1 MPERTQ
7 LNININPD
15 LLKNLKKAALE
26 NNRKLVELINE
37 VLSNYI
43 SDIKNDQINNRSILD
58 ELDEVK
64 NRISVLENSK
74 PDFCITHSP
83 GKMLITDKLNNDLAA
98 F

>member
-7 LNININPD
+7 LNINIKPD
-15 LLKNLKKAALE
+15 LLKKLKKVALE

-64 NRISVLENSK
+64 NRISILENK
-74 PDFCITHSP
+74 QI
-83 GKMLITDKLNNDLAA
+83 
-98 F
+98 

>member
-37 VLSNYI
+37 VLTNYVNEI
-43 SDIKNDQINNRSILD
+43 KSDQTKNKSILD
-58 ELDEVK
+58 ELDKVK
-64 NRISVLENSK
+64 NRISVLEKHKKIN
-74 PDFCITHSP
+74 
-83 GKMLITDKLNNDLAA
+83 
-98 F
+98 

>member
-15 LLKNLKKAALE
+15 LLKNLKKVALE

-37 VLSNYI
+37 VLTNYI
-43 SDIKNDQINNRSILD
+43 YDIKNTQTKNRSILD

-64 NRISVLENSK
+64 NRISVLENLK
-74 PDFCITHSP
+74 
-83 GKMLITDKLNNDLAA
+83 K
-98 F
+98 

>member
-7 LNININPD
+7 LNINIKPD
-15 LLKNLKKAALE
+15 LLKKLKKVALE

-64 NRISVLENSK
+64 NRISVLEKSK
-74 PDFCITHSP
+74 
-83 GKMLITDKLNNDLAA
+83 K
-98 F
+98 

>member
-7 LNININPD
+7 LNINIKPD
-15 LLKNLKKAALE
+15 LLKKLKKVALD

-43 SDIKNDQINNRSILD
+43 SDIKNDQTNNRSILD

-64 NRISVLENSK
+64 NRISILENLK
-74 PDFCITHSP
+74 
-83 GKMLITDKLNNDLAA
+83 K
-98 F
+98 

>member
-7 LNININPD
+7 LNINIKPD
-15 LLKNLKKAALE
+15 LLKKLKKVALE

-37 VLSNYI
+37 VLKNYI
-43 SDIKNDQINNRSILD
+43 DEIKNDQTNNRSILD

-74 PDFCITHSP
+74 
-83 GKMLITDKLNNDLAA
+83 K
-98 F
+98 

>member
-15 LLKNLKKAALE
+15 LLKRLKKVALE

-37 VLSNYI
+37 VLTNYVNE
-43 SDIKNDQINNRSILD
+43 IKNDQPKNRRILD

-64 NRISVLENSK
+64 NRISILENIK
-74 PDFCITHSP
+74 
-83 GKMLITDKLNNDLAA
+83 N
-98 F
+98 

>member
-37 VLSNYI
+37 VLTNYVNE
-43 SDIKNDQINNRSILD
+43 IKNDQTKNRSILD

-64 NRISVLENSK
+64 NRISVLENIK
-74 PDFCITHSP
+74 
-83 GKMLITDKLNNDLAA
+83 K
-98 F
+98 

>member
-15 LLKNLKKAALE
+15 LLKNLKKIALE

-37 VLSNYI
+37 VLTNYI
-43 SDIKNDQINNRSILD
+43 RDIKNDQTKYRSILD

-74 PDFCITHSP
+74 
-83 GKMLITDKLNNDLAA
+83 N
-98 F
+98 

>member
-15 LLKNLKKAALE
+15 LLKNLKKIALE

-37 VLSNYI
+37 VLTNYI
-43 SDIKNDQINNRSILD
+43 QEVKNDQTKYRSILD
-58 ELDEVK
+58 ELDDVK

-74 PDFCITHSP
+74 
-83 GKMLITDKLNNDLAA
+83 N
-98 F
+98 

>member
-7 LNININPD
+7 LNINIKPD
-15 LLKNLKKAALE
+15 LLKKLKKVALE

-37 VLSNYI
+37 ILSNYI
-43 SDIKNDQINNRSILD
+43 SDIKNDQINNRNILD

-74 PDFCITHSP
+74 
-83 GKMLITDKLNNDLAA
+83 K
-98 F
+98 

>member
-15 LLKNLKKAALE
+15 LLKNLKKIALE

-37 VLSNYI
+37 ILTNYI
-43 SDIKNDQINNRSILD
+43 QDKKNDQTKYRSIFD

-74 PDFCITHSP
+74 
-83 GKMLITDKLNNDLAA
+83 K
-98 F
+98 

>member
-7 LNININPD
+7 LNINIKPD
-15 LLKNLKKAALE
+15 LLKKLKKVALE

-64 NRISVLENSK
+64 NRISVLENLK
-74 PDFCITHSP
+74 
-83 GKMLITDKLNNDLAA
+83 K
-98 F
+98 

>member
-7 LNININPD
+7 LNINIKPD
-15 LLKNLKKAALE
+15 LLKKLKKVALE

-43 SDIKNDQINNRSILD
+43 SDINNDQTNNRSILD

-64 NRISVLENSK
+64 NRISVLENIK
-74 PDFCITHSP
+74 
-83 GKMLITDKLNNDLAA
+83 K
-98 F
+98 

>member
-7 LNININPD
+7 LNINIKPD
-15 LLKNLKKAALE
+15 LLKKLKKVALE

-43 SDIKNDQINNRSILD
+43 NDIKDDQTNNKSILD

-74 PDFCITHSP
+74 
-83 GKMLITDKLNNDLAA
+83 K
-98 F
+98 

>member
-37 VLSNYI
+37 VLTNYVNEI
-43 SDIKNDQINNRSILD
+43 KSDQTKNKSILD

-64 NRISVLENSK
+64 NRISVLENK
-74 PDFCITHSP
+74 KI
-83 GKMLITDKLNNDLAA
+83 N
-98 F
+98 

>member
-1 MPERTQ
+1 MPDRTQ

-15 LLKNLKKAALE
+15 LLKKLKKVALE

-64 NRISVLENSK
+64 NRISVLENSTK
-74 PDFCITHSP
+74 
-83 GKMLITDKLNNDLAA
+83 
-98 F
+98 